1 MSNII
6 MTDKKQQE
14 PTFADMMLILREI
27 RAQNERLLTR
37 IDTLERSQPRR
48 AAVIGFA
55 GGVLGGGIV
64 NVGIALLRGKYGM

>member
-6 MTDKKQQE
+6 MTDRAQQE
-14 PTFADMMLILREI
+14 PTIADLMQILREI
-27 RAQNERLLTR
+27 RAQNERLYTR
-37 IDTLERSQPRR
+37 LDTLEREQTRR

-64 NVGIALLRGKYGM
+64 NVGVAFIRAKYEI

>member
-37 IDTLERSQPRR
+37 HRQRRHRS
-48 AAVIGFA
+48 AARQIRDVEHGA
-55 GGVLGGGIV
+55 RSGDKGQTAQ
-64 NVGIALLRGKYGM
+64 ALRL

>member
-6 MTDKKQQE
+6 MTDKQQQE

-37 IDTLERSQPRR
+37 IDTLECEQTRR
-48 AAVIGFA
+48 AAVVGFA
-55 GGVLGGGIV
+55 GGILGGGIV
-64 NVGIALLRGKYGM
+64 NVGVALLRGKYGI

>member
-37 IDTLERSQPRR
+37 IDTLEREQTRR
-48 AAVIGFA
+48 AAVVGFA
-55 GGVLGGGIV
+55 GGILGGGIV